1 LTIAIN
7 NGLIIV
13 TDGMEKFTGGDLSF
27 KGEEPSDVKDYFEK
41 FFFYKD
47 GNEDRVADID

>member
-1 LTIAIN
+1 
-7 NGLIIV
+7 
-13 TDGMEKFTGGDLSF
+13 MEKFTGGDLSF

-47 GNEDRVADID
+47 GNEDRVADMD